1 MGKTF
6 FLGLFFLIL
15 PASSLSS
22 EEITL
27 LLKWRHQFQFAGVYA
42 AQDQGYFEDAGLQ
55 VSLRT
60 WSPGV
65 FIDQELTDGH
75 ADYIIGNSHLLLDY
89 AQGAPIVAL
98 ATYFQR
104 NPWALIF
111 SKKTGITH
119 PRDLKGRRIMYGENS
134 VELKQLLGRVGL
146 GLEDI
151 LPVPQGFGLA
161 PLQGGS
167 IEALAAYSTDAP
179 YLLQEEDFPWALI
192 QLQDYHIP
200 SIGDT
205 LFTRQDILL
214 TSPAQTQSL
223 IQALNKGWAYALDNP
238 QEIIDLILTQYN
250 PGLSRAFLEYE
261 AREVFKAVS
270 PMDFPLGSLD
280 PYRWQRLAE
289 NYQDLGLMGEVSLKD
304 FLYQAPDQGVNQE
317 SVMMILMVL
326 VSMALLFVA
335 FVIALR
341 LVQKASIKHRV
352 KSHHPSQTEDLV
364 VDHFRHML
372 LGKLISPVGHELGTP
387 LGISLTAQS
396 NIKERLAEI
405 DRHAPEALQE
415 SEYCQENLAVLDDLA
430 NILQENLTKGIKI
443 MQSLKKTA
451 NLDEQIQDVYLL
463 EMFEDIQRIYQKRL
477 DRSNV
482 ILSWHVASSLKL
494 NVAPSLLSTLLMSLL
509 EYSMSR
515 FDPETGPYT
524 SSLVADNST
533 QGITLTYQDNGLYA
547 ETSPWE
553 SLQNVKAMTDLNFI
567 LTNPYPYC
575 IYAAL
580 KKLGYLYTFQSS
592 SSGFQLLMHPV

>member
-1 MGKTF
+1 M
-6 FLGLFFLIL
+6 
-15 PASSLSS
+15 ASPVPVC
-22 EEITL
+22 
-27 LLKWRHQFQFAGVYA
+27 RGVCRPGS
-42 AQDQGYFEDAGLQ
+42 GYFEDAGLQ

-161 PLQGGS
+161 PLQGGL

-192 QLQDYHIP
+192 QLQDYQIP

-304 FLYQAPDQGVNQE
+304 FLLSSSRSGSKPRIGDDDPYGPCQYGAVVCCFCDSPTP
-317 SVMMILMVL
+317 
-326 VSMALLFVA
+326 
-335 FVIALR
+335 R
-341 LVQKASIKHRV
+341 PKASIKHRV

-463 EMFEDIQRIYQKRL
+463 EMFEDIQRIYQKRFGPEQR
-477 DRSNV
+477 DP
-482 ILSWHVASSLKL
+482 ILAR
-494 NVAPSLLSTLLMSLL
+494 SLLLKAERRPISPL
-509 EYSMSR
+509 
-515 FDPETGPYT
+515 DPVNG
-524 SSLVADNST
+524 SS
-533 QGITLTYQDNGLYA
+533 
-547 ETSPWE
+547 
-553 SLQNVKAMTDLNFI
+553 
-567 LTNPYPYC
+567 
-575 IYAAL
+575 
-580 KKLGYLYTFQSS
+580 
-592 SSGFQLLMHPV
+592 